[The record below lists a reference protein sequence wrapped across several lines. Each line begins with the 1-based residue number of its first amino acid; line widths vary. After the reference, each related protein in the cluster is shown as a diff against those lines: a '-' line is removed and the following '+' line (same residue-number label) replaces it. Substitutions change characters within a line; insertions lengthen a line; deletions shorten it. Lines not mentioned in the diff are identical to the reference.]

1 MALGQKPATASTYTV
16 PGLDAVM
23 SAESG
28 SVNEDELIRQMLE
41 AETVETTP
49 ETAPQAAPEV
59 STIQPTKGEPITDF
73 YKRTGHASLEEF
85 MQDPANKGKIKTTAK
100 GIAYVLEGMDYQVKP
115 GVVTEGIQVAGENI
129 TLKEGGTTEGGV
141 LGGEPEIE
149 GEEPGD
155 LTDRDFE
162 DISDVGSEKIAGG
175 PDLGAEK
182 QIAKEIP
189 KPELDAGKVTEK
201 QLTTTTLTEKLTPTY
216 LGQEITPEYIMRI
229 ASETFKPDDPD
240 VKSAYED
247 YKAEIAKIKFND
259 ESELTRLLE
268 KQQKEL
274 TDEIASYQTK
284 IDAVAKEEFEPKLKG
299 WNKFMAILGAS
310 LGAYG
315 AAMTGSPNFAL
326 NILND
331 AIDRDAQEFAD
342 SKEMRVKNLGQQR
355 LALRERRGQLLSM
368 AERAVDRIQNNAQF
382 QLTAAASQA
391 QIRQTGE
398 QIVNAKEENF
408 RNYLGDLAA
417 ILVGKAKTTAT
428 LDRALTKDERE
439 RRVEG
444 IQLLNE
450 DGEKVETTPF
460 FAKTKE
466 QQIKLTTFM
475 EDTKYISNEIQVM
488 KKLLNNPNI
497 WVPAVFN
504 ETKAK
509 MDIAHNNI
517 LLRVKFINN
526 MGANFTESEQAMIK
540 GVIPTTDIK
549 GRLSVAL
556 VAIAEMDRKLLDGV
570 QNVMKRHGAIPI
582 SMESLY
588 SAKTKKREKI
598 PTITK
603 VSDMGK

>member
-59 STIQPTKGEPITDF
+59 STIQPTKGEEITVF
-73 YKRTGHASLEEF
+73 SERAGYGSLEEF
-85 MQDPANKGKIKTTAK
+85 MQNPVNKENIRTTDS
-100 GIAYVLEGMDYQVKP
+100 GIPYVLEGVDYQVKP
-115 GVVTEGIQVAGENI
+115 GVVTEGIQVAGE
-129 TLKEGGTTEGGV
+129 TLT
-141 LGGEPEIE
+141 LAPEIE

-155 LTDRDFE
+155 ETDLTDRDFE
-162 DISDVGSEKIAGG
+162 DPSDVGTEILDLG
-175 PDLGAEK
+175 PDFDAEK

-475 EDTKYISNEIQVM
+475 EDTKYISGEIQVM

>member
-1 MALGQKPATASTYTV
+1 MAFFEKPIRETTT
-16 PGLDAVM
+16 LDQVM
-23 SAESG
+23 AADPDSAD
-28 SVNEDELIRQMLE
+28 EDDLIRKFLE
-41 AETVETTP
+41 EPVAETP
-49 ETAPQAAPEV
+49 PSAAPVVKAAPEV
-59 STIQPTKGEPITDF
+59 TTIKPIKGEDITVF
-73 YKRTGHASLEEF
+73 SERAGYENLEEF
-85 MQDPANKGKIKTTAK
+85 MQNPANKENIRTTDS
-100 GIAYVLEGMDYQVKP
+100 GIPYVLEGMDYQVKP
-115 GVVTEGIQVAGENI
+115 GVVTEGIEVAGD
-129 TLKEGGTTEGGV
+129 TLTIEGETGTV

-155 LTDRDFE
+155 ETDFTDRDFE
-162 DISDVGSEKIAGG
+162 DISDVGTEQIAGG

-182 QIAKEIP
+182 AIAKEIP
-189 KPELDAGKVTEK
+189 GPDLDAGKVTEK
-201 QLTTTTLTEKLTPTY
+201 ELATTTLPPEKPLLTS
-216 LGQEITPEYIMRI
+216 GEEMTPEYIMRI
-229 ASETFKPDDPD
+229 ASETFKPDDPK
-240 VKSAYED
+240 VKSAWDD
-247 YKAEIAKIKFND
+247 YTAEISKIKFND

-284 IDAVAKEEFEPKLKG
+284 IDAVAKEEFQPKLKG
-299 WNKFMAILGAS
+299 WNKFMAVLGAAM
-310 LGAYG
+310 GAYG
-315 AAMTGSPNFAL
+315 SAMTGTPNFAL
-326 NILND
+326 NIMNE
-331 AIDRDAQEFAD
+331 AMDRDAQEFAN
-342 SKEMRVKNLGQQR
+342 SKEMRAKNLEQQR
-355 LALRERRGQLLSM
+355 LLLRERRGQLLTM
-368 AERAVDRIQNNAQF
+368 AERAVDRIQQNTQF
-382 QLTAAASQA
+382 KLTAAASQA
-391 QIRQTGE
+391 SIKQTAE
-398 QIVNAKEENF
+398 QIKNAKEENF

-417 ILVGKAKTTAT
+417 ILVGKANTTAT

-450 DGEKVETTPF
+450 DSEKVETTPF

-466 QQIKLTTFM
+466 QQIKLTKFM
-475 EDTKYISNEIQVM
+475 EDTKYISDEIQVM

-588 SAKTKKREKI
+588 SAKTKKSQKI

-603 VSDMGK
+603 ISDMGK

>member
-1 MALGQKPATASTYTV
+1 MALVQKPAAASTYTV

-28 SVNEDELIRQMLE
+28 AANEDELILKMLE
-41 AETVETTP
+41 AETAAP
-49 ETAPQAAPEV
+49 EPLPEAEPQAAPEV
-59 STIQPTKGEPITDF
+59 TTIQPIKGEDITVF
-73 YKRTGHASLEEF
+73 SERAGYKSLEEF
-85 MQDPANKGKIKTTAK
+85 MQNPVNKENIRTTNS
-100 GIAYVLEGMDYQVKP
+100 GIPFVLEGVNYQVKP
-115 GVVTEGIQVAGENI
+115 SDTLTIAGE
-129 TLKEGGTTEGGV
+129 TGTV
-141 LGGEPEIE
+141 LGGELEIE

-162 DISDVGSEKIAGG
+162 DSSDVGT
-175 PDLGAEK
+175 PDNVVGDNVLDLDAEK
-182 QIAKEIP
+182 VIAKEIP
-189 KPELDAGKVTEK
+189 GPDIDAGKVTEK
-201 QLTTTTLTEKLTPTY
+201 ELATTTLPTEKLTPTY

-229 ASETFKPDDPD
+229 ASETFKPDDPN
-240 VKSAYED
+240 VKSAWDD

-284 IDAVAKEEFEPKLKG
+284 IDAVAKEEFEPELKG

-315 AAMTGSPNFAL
+315 AAMTKSPNFAL

-417 ILVGKAKTTAT
+417 ILVGKANTTAT
-428 LDRALTKDERE
+428 LDRAITKDERE
-439 RRVEG
+439 RKVEG
-444 IQLLNE
+444 TTLPNE
-450 DGEKVETTPF
+450 SGEIVETTPF

-466 QQIKLTTFM
+466 QQIKLTKFM
-475 EDTKYISNEIQVM
+475 EQTKYISDEIQVM

-497 WVPAVFN
+497 WIPAVFN

-517 LLRVKFINN
+517 LLQVKFINN
-526 MGANFTESEQAMIK
+526 MGANFTVSEQAMIK
-540 GVIPTTDIK
+540 AVIPTVDIK

-570 QNVMKRHGAIPI
+570 QNVMQRHGAIPV

-598 PTITK
+598 PTIEK

>member
-1 MALGQKPATASTYTV
+1 MALVQKPASASTYTV

-23 SAESG
+23 SVESG
-28 SVNEDELIRQMLE
+28 AANEEELIRQMLE
-41 AETVETTP
+41 AETAAP
-49 ETAPQAAPEV
+49 EPIPEAAPQAAPEV
-59 STIQPTKGEPITDF
+59 STIQPTKGEEITVF
-73 YKRTGHASLEEF
+73 SERAGYGSLEEF
-85 MQDPANKGKIKTTAK
+85 MQNPVNKENIRTTNS
-100 GIAYVLEGMDYQVKP
+100 GIPYVLEGVDYQVKP
-115 GVVTEGIQVAGENI
+115 GVVTEGIQVAGE
-129 TLKEGGTTEGGV
+129 TLT
-141 LGGEPEIE
+141 LAPEIE

-155 LTDRDFE
+155 PDDLTDRDFE
-162 DISDVGSEKIAGG
+162 DSSDVGTATDVVG
-175 PDLGAEK
+175 DNVLDFRAEK
-182 QIAKEIP
+182 TIAKEIP
-189 KPELDAGKVTEK
+189 GPDLDAGKATEK
-201 QLTTTTLTEKLTPTY
+201 ELATTTLPPEKPLLT

-240 VKSAYED
+240 VKSAYDD
-247 YKAEIAKIKFND
+247 YKTEIAKIKFND

-382 QLTAAASQA
+382 KLTAAASQA

-398 QIVNAKEENF
+398 QLVNAKEENF

-444 IQLLNE
+444 IQLPNE
-450 DGEKVETTPF
+450 SGEKVELTPF

-475 EDTKYISNEIQVM
+475 EDTKYISDEIQVM
-488 KKLLNNPNI
+488 KGLLNNPNI

-540 GVIPTTDIK
+540 AVIPTVDIK

-588 SAKTKKREKI
+588 GAKTKKREKI
-598 PTITK
+598 PTIEK